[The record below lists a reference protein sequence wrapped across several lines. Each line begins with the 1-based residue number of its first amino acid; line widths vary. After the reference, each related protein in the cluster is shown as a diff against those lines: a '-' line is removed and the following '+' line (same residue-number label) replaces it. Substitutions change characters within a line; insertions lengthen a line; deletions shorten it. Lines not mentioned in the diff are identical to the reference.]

1 MQARNVPQ
9 LKILVNSSAVYTLSR
24 KGFRHNGSLRD
35 YSGLVNF
42 ILQVIES
49 TQISSGF
56 LVGNGTFTHMFALQV
71 LGDEGRGKRLISR
84 SLVTKRSCRAGSRAW
99 LSQHPSLWYTTI
111 TSYQNLGLFRTYF
124 ITCGLFVHTWRT

>member
-49 TQISSGF
+49 MQISSGF
-56 LVGNGTFTHMFALQV
+56 LVGNGTFTHMFALQF

-84 SLVTKRSCRAGSRAW
+84 SLVTKRS
-99 LSQHPSLWYTTI
+99 
-111 TSYQNLGLFRTYF
+111 
-124 ITCGLFVHTWRT
+124 